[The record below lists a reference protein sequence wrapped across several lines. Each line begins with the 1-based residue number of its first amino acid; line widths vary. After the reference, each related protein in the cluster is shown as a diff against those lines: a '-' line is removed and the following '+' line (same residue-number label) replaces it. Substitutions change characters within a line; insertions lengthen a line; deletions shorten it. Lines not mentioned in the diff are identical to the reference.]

1 MRKNLCILAR
11 VMYVLCDRIA
21 EDCDGK
27 RKREQIMVLNSRLE
41 NTFLF
46 YSLDD
51 KKLLKTFKQENIT

>member
-1 MRKNLCILAR
+1 MLG
-11 VMYVLCDRIA
+11 DRIA

-27 RKREQIMVLNSRLE
+27 RKREQITVLNSRLE

-51 KKLLKTFKQENIT
+51 KKLPKNFKQGNVT